1 MHDHHSSRSRR
12 HLLSALLLAGVIIAT
27 ALLLALA
34 RSQGW
39 IDQGQVVRGFN
50 IALGVALAAYG
61 NALPKL
67 MHETPPRSR
76 EEATLAQSVARI
88 TSWAMTVAFLAWAA
102 LWALAPADIAKPAGL
117 AIVAASVVVMI
128 GGTTWTCM
136 RSRTPRRH

>member
-1 MHDHHSSRSRR
+1 MHDHHSSRGRR
-12 HLLSALLLAGVIIAT
+12 HLLFALLLAGVIIVT

-102 LWALAPADIAKPAGL
+102 LWAFAPAGIAKPAGL
-117 AIVAASVVVMI
+117 AIVAASVAVMI
-128 GGTTWTCM
+128 GGTTWKCM